1 MRCTQASI
9 FNSTSHQISRTDAA
23 LPAASGWENN
33 LEVWV
38 STKMSAQKVST
49 PARIKRSRNQ
59 KGKDRSSKRARR
71 QVGEVEGS
79 ATSSAG
85 PVSETTP
92 VFLHKLLEYKRRGNA
107 QLSDVQHKVVAF
119 IERHFHVPEDFERSH
134 KFGPLSGMCFEERL
148 IAAYANELLEPRVAT
163 GNTSDLRICTNCGKH
178 GHTKTDCPAA
188 F

>member
-1 MRCTQASI
+1 MSTQK
-9 FNSTSHQISRTDAA
+9 
-23 LPAASGWENN
+23 L
-33 LEVWV
+33 
-38 STKMSAQKVST
+38 ST
-49 PARIKRSRNQ
+49 PARVKRSRNQ

-71 QVGEVEGS
+71 QVVGEVEGS

-92 VFLHKLLEYKRRGNA
+92 VFLHKLLKYKRRGDA
-107 QLSDVQHKVVAF
+107 QLSDVQRTVMSF
-119 IERHFHVPEDFERSH
+119 IERHFNVPEDFERSH

-163 GNTSDLRICTNCGKH
+163 DSISDLRICTYCGKH
-178 GHTKTDCPAA
+178 GHTQTDCPAA